1 MAFSET
7 ATGHALLSTTPT
19 VGSRRRTV
27 GLASI
32 SLALSAMG
40 VGNALASEADGYPNR
55 PVRLVVSYAAGNVTD
70 LLARVV
76 ADGLSSKWGQAVVVD
91 NKPGTG
97 GSIGAQMASRATPD
111 GYTLLFSAM
120 AAMAVNPHVYKNVG
134 YDPMRDFVPVV
145 NVAYPDYILVTN
157 PQLGIK
163 TWADLM
169 TYSKQHPAA
178 LNYGTAGNGTVPHLN
193 MEAVKQRSGLQASH
207 VPYRAA
213 AAVLTDLMGGLV
225 QLQMETS
232 AVLLP
237 QIKSGKVVPLTTGPN
252 RHPELPGVPSMGE
265 VMPGF
270 EPVIPWLGMFAP
282 AGTSPN
288 VVNKINKDVRE
299 LLTQPTVKAQLA
311 KNGLTMA
318 DGTSQAFAAQ
328 LRSDHERLRKMTQ
341 QLNLKLD

>member
-1 MAFSET
+1 M
-7 ATGHALLSTTPT
+7 GHSSLSTPQTL
-19 VGSRRRTV
+19 GLRRGTV
-27 GLASI
+27 GLACI
-32 SLALSAMG
+32 ALAMGAMG
-40 VGNALASEADGYPNR
+40 VGNALAGEADGYPNR

-70 LLARVV
+70 TLARVV
-76 ADGLSSKWGQAVVVD
+76 ADGLSSKWGQPVVVD

-97 GSIGAQMASRATPD
+97 GSLGAQMASRATPD

-120 AAMAVNPHVYKNVG
+120 AAMAVNPHVYQNVG
-134 YDPMRDFVPVV
+134 YDPLRDFVPVV
-145 NVAYPDYILVTN
+145 NVAYPDYILATN

-163 TWADLM
+163 TWAELM
-169 TYSKQHPAA
+169 AYSKQHPTA

-193 MEAVKQRSGLQASH
+193 MEAVKQRSGLQALH

-213 AAVLTDLMGGLV
+213 AAALTDLMGGRV

-237 QIKSGKVVPLTTGPN
+237 QIKSGKVVALATGPN

-270 EPVIPWLGMFAP
+270 EPVIPWLGMFGP
-282 AGTSPN
+282 AGTSPAL
-288 VVNKINKDVRE
+288 VDKINKDVRE
-299 LLTQPTVKAQLA
+299 ILTQPAVKAQLA
-311 KNGLTMA
+311 KNGLTVA
-318 DGTSQAFAAQ
+318 DGTPQAFAAQ

-341 QLNLKLD
+341 QLNLKPD